1 MDASV
6 FAKMLSDPGRLDLR
20 KIGYK
25 YGQENLQEFLA
36 LRKQYFYQELPLH
49 DFDGNSMVYLDK
61 AVQIPLSAARV
72 LLTPQQSTRLYG
84 TKALEDEILS
94 TFRIE
99 QIDTSRESVRRILSG
114 QAPENEEEHRIC
126 GMKQGLEFIADRS
139 HAITE
144 ENLFRLYQMT
154 IGDFLP
160 EEDRLL
166 PGHWYRHDGVTVI
179 DGKTEHIGLPWQKL
193 PAYMKEL
200 MAFAAEKAAQNDLI
214 KAAILHFGL
223 AYLHPYFDGNGRM
236 ARLLHL
242 WYLVQQGYS
251 SALFVPMSRFV
262 EESRSR
268 YMTIQT
274 ADQRFVLDLLIPL
287 PPGVRTSFMSTKI
300 RAGICATDTD
310 SGTDFS
316 YCILP
321 SHATALE
328 TENSTYRGES
338 FATHNTKHT
347 LRIMPQRPFYDPAGE
362 AAKAEQRKDAEKLY
376 KTNRRRQFLEQMD
389 DTIGGKFAGTRIF
402 RRPGTDL
409 QAGGAEI
416 SFYGKGV
423 LVVFATGVADHGNLH
438 LFQSAAGQSQ
448 RYRNIYIF
456 GESCDG
462 LLCIALKKTHSGAF
476 RKGSAL
482 QCRRSGES
490 PRRLFGRQMNMMQFA
505 HGCGP

>member
-6 FAKMLSDPGRLDLR
+6 FAKMLSDPGQLDF
-20 KIGYK
+20 KKMGYK
-25 YGQENLQEFLA
+25 YGQENLQEFLT

-84 TKALEDEILS
+84 TRAMEEEILS

-114 QAPENEEEHRIC
+114 QAPENDEEHRIC

-139 HAITE
+139 NTITE

-179 DGKTEHIGLPWQKL
+179 DGKTEHTGLPWQKL

-262 EESRSR
+262 EESCAR
-268 YMTIQT
+268 YYKAYTRVEQNQQISGVLDVKPFLVFF
-274 ADQRFVLDLLIPL
+274 AESVYYRLGEDQPQPRTLQAFEEALRQGKVTEKERALWQFVLTAY
-287 PPGVRTSFMSTKI
+287 GSEEFSTKRLEKDFGDAAYATI
-300 RAGICATDTD
+300 R
-310 SGTDFS
+310 
-316 YCILP
+316 
-321 SHATALE
+321 
-328 TENSTYRGES
+328 S
-338 FATHNTKHT
+338 FV
-347 LRIMPQRPFYDPAGE
+347 L
-362 AAKAEQRKDAEKLY
+362 
-376 KTNRRRQFLEQMD
+376 
-389 DTIGGKFAGTRIF
+389 KFER
-402 RRPGTDL
+402 L
-409 QAGGAEI
+409 
-416 SFYGKGV
+416 
-423 LVVFATGVADHGNLH
+423 
-438 LFQSAAGQSQ
+438 
-448 RYRNIYIF
+448 
-456 GESCDG
+456 G
-462 LLCIALKKTHSGAF
+462 LLTSVHYGNRVKYRIQD
-476 RKGSAL
+476 RK
-482 QCRRSGES
+482 
-490 PRRLFGRQMNMMQFA
+490 
-505 HGCGP
+505 

>member
-6 FAKMLSDPGRLDLR
+6 FAKMLSGPGQLDL
-20 KIGYK
+20 KKMGYK

-49 DFDGNSMVYLDK
+49 DFDRNSMVYLDK

-84 TKALEDEILS
+84 TKAMEDEILS

-114 QAPENEEEHRIC
+114 QAPKDDEEHRIC

-139 HAITE
+139 HTITE

-200 MAFAAEKAAQNDLI
+200 TAFAAEKAAQNDLI
-214 KAAILHFGL
+214 KAAALHFAL
-223 AYLHPYFDGNGRM
+223 TYLHPYFDGNGRM

-262 EESRSR
+262 EESCAR
-268 YMTIQT
+268 YYKAYTRVEQNQQISGVLDVT
-274 ADQRFVLDLLIPL
+274 PFLVYFAESVYHRLGEDQPQPRTLQAFEEALQQGKITEKERALWQFVLTAY
-287 PPGVRTSFMSTKI
+287 GSEEFSTK
-300 RAGICATDTD
+300 RLEK
-310 SGTDFS
+310 DFGDAA
-316 YCILP
+316 Y
-321 SHATALE
+321 A
-328 TENSTYRGES
+328 
-338 FATHNTKHT
+338 T
-347 LRIMPQRPFYDPAGE
+347 LRSFV
-362 AAKAEQRKDAEKLY
+362 L
-376 KTNRRRQFLEQMD
+376 
-389 DTIGGKFAGTRIF
+389 KF
-402 RRPGTDL
+402 
-409 QAGGAEI
+409 E
-416 SFYGKGV
+416 
-423 LVVFATGVADHGNLH
+423 NL
-438 LFQSAAGQSQ
+438 
-448 RYRNIYIF
+448 
-456 GESCDG
+456 G
-462 LLCIALKKTHSGAF
+462 LLTSVHY
-476 RKGSAL
+476 GSRVKYRI
-482 QCRRSGES
+482 QDTE
-490 PRRLFGRQMNMMQFA
+490 
-505 HGCGP
+505 

>member
-6 FAKMLSDPGRLDLR
+6 FAKMLSGPGQLDL
-20 KIGYK
+20 KKMGYK

-49 DFDGNSMVYLDK
+49 DFDRNSMVYLDK

-84 TKALEDEILS
+84 TKAMEDEILS

-114 QAPENEEEHRIC
+114 QAPKDDEEHRIC

-139 HAITE
+139 HTITE

-200 MAFAAEKAAQNDLI
+200 TAFAAEKAAQNDLI
-214 KAAILHFGL
+214 KAAALHFAL
-223 AYLHPYFDGNGRM
+223 TYLHPYFDGNGRM

-262 EESRSR
+262 EESCAR
-268 YMTIQT
+268 YYKAYTRVEQNQQISGVLDVT
-274 ADQRFVLDLLIPL
+274 PFLVYFAESVYHRLGEDQPQPRTLQAFEEALQQGKVTEKERALWQFVLTAY
-287 PPGVRTSFMSTKI
+287 GSEEFSTK
-300 RAGICATDTD
+300 RLEK
-310 SGTDFS
+310 DFGDAA
-316 YCILP
+316 Y
-321 SHATALE
+321 A
-328 TENSTYRGES
+328 
-338 FATHNTKHT
+338 T
-347 LRIMPQRPFYDPAGE
+347 LRSFV
-362 AAKAEQRKDAEKLY
+362 L
-376 KTNRRRQFLEQMD
+376 
-389 DTIGGKFAGTRIF
+389 KF
-402 RRPGTDL
+402 
-409 QAGGAEI
+409 E
-416 SFYGKGV
+416 
-423 LVVFATGVADHGNLH
+423 NL
-438 LFQSAAGQSQ
+438 
-448 RYRNIYIF
+448 
-456 GESCDG
+456 G
-462 LLCIALKKTHSGAF
+462 LLTSVHY
-476 RKGSAL
+476 GSRVKYRI
-482 QCRRSGES
+482 QDTE
-490 PRRLFGRQMNMMQFA
+490 
-505 HGCGP
+505 

>member
-6 FAKMLSDPGRLDLR
+6 FAKMLSDPGRLDL
-20 KIGYK
+20 KKMGYK
-25 YGQENLQEFLA
+25 YGQQNLQDFLA

-61 AVQIPLSAARV
+61 AVPIPLSAARV
-72 LLTPQQSTRLYG
+72 LLTSQQSTRLYG
-84 TKALEDEILS
+84 TRAMEEEILS

-114 QAPENEEEHRIC
+114 QAPKDKEEHRIY

-139 HAITE
+139 HTITE

-166 PGHWYRHDGVTVI
+166 PGHWYRYDGVTVI
-179 DGKTEHIGLPWQKL
+179 DGKTEHTGLPWQKL

-262 EESRSR
+262 EESCAR
-268 YMTIQT
+268 YYKAYTRVEQNQQISGVLDVT
-274 ADQRFVLDLLIPL
+274 PFLVYFAESVYYRLGEDQPQPRTLQAFEEALRQGKVTEKERALWQFVLTAY
-287 PPGVRTSFMSTKI
+287 GSEEFSTKRLEKDFGDAAYATI
-300 RAGICATDTD
+300 RG
-310 SGTDFS
+310 FV
-316 YCILP
+316 L
-321 SHATALE
+321 
-328 TENSTYRGES
+328 
-338 FATHNTKHT
+338 
-347 LRIMPQRPFYDPAGE
+347 
-362 AAKAEQRKDAEKLY
+362 
-376 KTNRRRQFLEQMD
+376 
-389 DTIGGKFAGTRIF
+389 KFER
-402 RRPGTDL
+402 L
-409 QAGGAEI
+409 
-416 SFYGKGV
+416 
-423 LVVFATGVADHGNLH
+423 
-438 LFQSAAGQSQ
+438 
-448 RYRNIYIF
+448 
-456 GESCDG
+456 G
-462 LLCIALKKTHSGAF
+462 LLTSVHYGNRVKYRI
-476 RKGSAL
+476 
-482 QCRRSGES
+482 Q
-490 PRRLFGRQMNMMQFA
+490 NMK
-505 HGCGP
+505 

>member
-6 FAKMLSDPGRLDLR
+6 FAKMLSGPGQLDL
-20 KIGYK
+20 KKMGYK

-84 TKALEDEILS
+84 TKAMEDEILS

-114 QAPENEEEHRIC
+114 QAPKDDEEHRIC

-139 HAITE
+139 HTITE

-200 MAFAAEKAAQNDLI
+200 TAFAAEKAAQNDLI
-214 KAAILHFGL
+214 KAAALHFAL
-223 AYLHPYFDGNGRM
+223 TYLHPYFDGNGRM

-262 EESRSR
+262 EESCAR
-268 YMTIQT
+268 YYKAYTRVEQNQQISGVLDVT
-274 ADQRFVLDLLIPL
+274 PFLVYFAESVYHRLGEDQPQPRTLQAFEEALRQGKITEKERALWQFVLTAY
-287 PPGVRTSFMSTKI
+287 GSEEFSTK
-300 RAGICATDTD
+300 RLEK
-310 SGTDFS
+310 DFGDAA
-316 YCILP
+316 Y
-321 SHATALE
+321 A
-328 TENSTYRGES
+328 
-338 FATHNTKHT
+338 T
-347 LRIMPQRPFYDPAGE
+347 LRSFV
-362 AAKAEQRKDAEKLY
+362 L
-376 KTNRRRQFLEQMD
+376 
-389 DTIGGKFAGTRIF
+389 KF
-402 RRPGTDL
+402 
-409 QAGGAEI
+409 E
-416 SFYGKGV
+416 
-423 LVVFATGVADHGNLH
+423 NL
-438 LFQSAAGQSQ
+438 
-448 RYRNIYIF
+448 
-456 GESCDG
+456 G
-462 LLCIALKKTHSGAF
+462 LLTSVHY
-476 RKGSAL
+476 GSRVKYRI
-482 QCRRSGES
+482 QDTE
-490 PRRLFGRQMNMMQFA
+490 
-505 HGCGP
+505 

>member
-6 FAKMLSDPGRLDLR
+6 FAKMLSGPGQLDL
-20 KIGYK
+20 KKMGYK

-49 DFDGNSMVYLDK
+49 DFDRNSMVYLDK

-84 TKALEDEILS
+84 TKAMEDEILS

-114 QAPENEEEHRIC
+114 QAPKDDEEHRIC

-139 HAITE
+139 HTITE

-200 MAFAAEKAAQNDLI
+200 TAFAAEKAAQNDLI
-214 KAAILHFGL
+214 KAAALHFAL
-223 AYLHPYFDGNGRM
+223 TYLHPYFDGNGRM

-262 EESRSR
+262 EESCALYYKAYTQVEQNQQISGVLDVTPFLVYFAESVYHRLGE
-268 YMTIQT
+268 
-274 ADQRFVLDLLIPL
+274 DQPQPRTLQAFEEALRQWKITEKERALWQFVLTAY
-287 PPGVRTSFMSTKI
+287 GSEEFSTK
-300 RAGICATDTD
+300 RLEK
-310 SGTDFS
+310 DFGDAA
-316 YCILP
+316 Y
-321 SHATALE
+321 A
-328 TENSTYRGES
+328 
-338 FATHNTKHT
+338 T
-347 LRIMPQRPFYDPAGE
+347 LRSFV
-362 AAKAEQRKDAEKLY
+362 L
-376 KTNRRRQFLEQMD
+376 
-389 DTIGGKFAGTRIF
+389 KF
-402 RRPGTDL
+402 
-409 QAGGAEI
+409 E
-416 SFYGKGV
+416 
-423 LVVFATGVADHGNLH
+423 NL
-438 LFQSAAGQSQ
+438 
-448 RYRNIYIF
+448 
-456 GESCDG
+456 G
-462 LLCIALKKTHSGAF
+462 LLTSVHY
-476 RKGSAL
+476 GSRVKYRI
-482 QCRRSGES
+482 QDTE
-490 PRRLFGRQMNMMQFA
+490 
-505 HGCGP
+505 

>member
-6 FAKMLSDPGRLDLR
+6 FAKMLSGPGQLDL
-20 KIGYK
+20 KKMGYK

-49 DFDGNSMVYLDK
+49 DFDRNSMVYLDK

-84 TKALEDEILS
+84 TKAMEDEILS

-114 QAPENEEEHRIC
+114 QAPKDDEEHRIC

-139 HAITE
+139 HTITE

-200 MAFAAEKAAQNDLI
+200 TAFAAEKAAQNDLI
-214 KAAILHFGL
+214 KAAALHFAL
-223 AYLHPYFDGNGRM
+223 TYLHPYFDGNGRM

-262 EESRSR
+262 EESCAR
-268 YMTIQT
+268 YYKAYTQVEQNQQISGVLDVT
-274 ADQRFVLDLLIPL
+274 PFLVYFAESVYHRLGEDQPQPRTLQAFEEALRQGKITEKERALWQFVLTAY
-287 PPGVRTSFMSTKI
+287 GSEEFSTK
-300 RAGICATDTD
+300 RLEK
-310 SGTDFS
+310 DFGDAA
-316 YCILP
+316 Y
-321 SHATALE
+321 A
-328 TENSTYRGES
+328 
-338 FATHNTKHT
+338 T
-347 LRIMPQRPFYDPAGE
+347 LRSFV
-362 AAKAEQRKDAEKLY
+362 L
-376 KTNRRRQFLEQMD
+376 
-389 DTIGGKFAGTRIF
+389 KF
-402 RRPGTDL
+402 
-409 QAGGAEI
+409 E
-416 SFYGKGV
+416 
-423 LVVFATGVADHGNLH
+423 NL
-438 LFQSAAGQSQ
+438 
-448 RYRNIYIF
+448 
-456 GESCDG
+456 G
-462 LLCIALKKTHSGAF
+462 LLTSVHY
-476 RKGSAL
+476 GSRVKYRI
-482 QCRRSGES
+482 QDTE
-490 PRRLFGRQMNMMQFA
+490 
-505 HGCGP
+505 

>member
-1 MDASV
+1 MDSSV
-6 FAKMLSDPGRLDLR
+6 FAKMLSDPGRLDL
-20 KIGYK
+20 KKMGYK

-36 LRKQYFYQELPLH
+36 LHKQYFYQELPLH
-49 DFDGNSMVYLDK
+49 DFDGNSMVCRLDK

-72 LLTPQQSTRLYG
+72 LLTPQQSARLYG
-84 TKALEDEILS
+84 TRAMEEEILS

-114 QAPENEEEHRIC
+114 QAPENDEEHRIC

-179 DGKTEHIGLPWQKL
+179 DGKTEHTGLPWQKL

-200 MAFAAEKAAQNDLI
+200 TAFAAEKAAQNDLI

-262 EESRSR
+262 EESCAR
-268 YMTIQT
+268 YYKAYTRVEQNQQISGVLDVT
-274 ADQRFVLDLLIPL
+274 PFLVYFAESVYYRLGEDQPQPRTLQAFEEALRQGKVTEKERALWQFVLTAY
-287 PPGVRTSFMSTKI
+287 GSEEFSTKRLEKNFGDAAYATI
-300 RAGICATDTD
+300 R
-310 SGTDFS
+310 
-316 YCILP
+316 
-321 SHATALE
+321 
-328 TENSTYRGES
+328 S
-338 FATHNTKHT
+338 FV
-347 LRIMPQRPFYDPAGE
+347 L
-362 AAKAEQRKDAEKLY
+362 
-376 KTNRRRQFLEQMD
+376 
-389 DTIGGKFAGTRIF
+389 KFER
-402 RRPGTDL
+402 L
-409 QAGGAEI
+409 
-416 SFYGKGV
+416 
-423 LVVFATGVADHGNLH
+423 
-438 LFQSAAGQSQ
+438 
-448 RYRNIYIF
+448 
-456 GESCDG
+456 G
-462 LLCIALKKTHSGAF
+462 LLTSVHYGNRVKYRIQD
-476 RKGSAL
+476 RK
-482 QCRRSGES
+482 
-490 PRRLFGRQMNMMQFA
+490 
-505 HGCGP
+505 

>member
-6 FAKMLSDPGRLDLR
+6 FAQMLSGPGQLDL
-20 KIGYK
+20 KKMGYK

-49 DFDGNSMVYLDK
+49 DFDRNSMVYLDK

-72 LLTPQQSTRLYG
+72 LLTPQQSSRLYG
-84 TKALEDEILS
+84 TRAMEEEILS

-114 QAPENEEEHRIC
+114 QAPRDDEEHRIY

-166 PGHWYRHDGVTVI
+166 PGHWYRNDGVTVI

-193 PAYMKEL
+193 PAYMAEL
-200 MAFAAEKAAQNDLI
+200 VAFAAEKTAQNDLI

-262 EESRSR
+262 EEGCTR
-268 YMTIQT
+268 YYKAYTQVEQNQQISGVLDVT
-274 ADQRFVLDLLIPL
+274 PFLVYFAESVYYRLGEDQPQPRTLHAFEEALRQGKVTEKEQALWQFVLTAY
-287 PPGVRTSFMSTKI
+287 GSEEFSTKRLKKDFGDAAYATI
-300 RAGICATDTD
+300 R
-310 SGTDFS
+310 
-316 YCILP
+316 
-321 SHATALE
+321 
-328 TENSTYRGES
+328 S
-338 FATHNTKHT
+338 FV
-347 LRIMPQRPFYDPAGE
+347 L
-362 AAKAEQRKDAEKLY
+362 
-376 KTNRRRQFLEQMD
+376 
-389 DTIGGKFAGTRIF
+389 KFER
-402 RRPGTDL
+402 L
-409 QAGGAEI
+409 
-416 SFYGKGV
+416 
-423 LVVFATGVADHGNLH
+423 
-438 LFQSAAGQSQ
+438 
-448 RYRNIYIF
+448 
-456 GESCDG
+456 G
-462 LLCIALKKTHSGAF
+462 LLTSVHYGNRVKYRIQDGK
-476 RKGSAL
+476 
-482 QCRRSGES
+482 
-490 PRRLFGRQMNMMQFA
+490 
-505 HGCGP
+505 

>member
-6 FAKMLSDPGRLDLR
+6 FAKMLSGPGQLDL
-20 KIGYK
+20 KKMGYK

-49 DFDGNSMVYLDK
+49 DFDRNSMVYLDK

-84 TKALEDEILS
+84 TKAMEDEILS

-114 QAPENEEEHRIC
+114 QAPKDDEEHRIC

-139 HAITE
+139 HTITE

-200 MAFAAEKAAQNDLI
+200 TAFAAEKAAQNDLI
-214 KAAILHFGL
+214 KAAALHFAL
-223 AYLHPYFDGNGRM
+223 TYLHPYFDGNGRM

-262 EESRSR
+262 EESCAR
-268 YMTIQT
+268 YYKAYTRVEQNQQISGVLDVTPFLVYFAESVYHRLGEDRPQPRT
-274 ADQRFVLDLLIPL
+274 LQAFEEALQQGKVTEKERALWQFVLTAY
-287 PPGVRTSFMSTKI
+287 GSEEFSTK
-300 RAGICATDTD
+300 RLEK
-310 SGTDFS
+310 DFGDAA
-316 YCILP
+316 Y
-321 SHATALE
+321 A
-328 TENSTYRGES
+328 
-338 FATHNTKHT
+338 T
-347 LRIMPQRPFYDPAGE
+347 LRSFV
-362 AAKAEQRKDAEKLY
+362 L
-376 KTNRRRQFLEQMD
+376 
-389 DTIGGKFAGTRIF
+389 KF
-402 RRPGTDL
+402 
-409 QAGGAEI
+409 E
-416 SFYGKGV
+416 
-423 LVVFATGVADHGNLH
+423 NL
-438 LFQSAAGQSQ
+438 
-448 RYRNIYIF
+448 
-456 GESCDG
+456 G
-462 LLCIALKKTHSGAF
+462 LLTSVHY
-476 RKGSAL
+476 GSRVKYRI
-482 QCRRSGES
+482 QDTE
-490 PRRLFGRQMNMMQFA
+490 
-505 HGCGP
+505 

>member
-6 FAKMLSDPGRLDLR
+6 FAKMLSDPGKLDLKKMR
-20 KIGYK
+20 YK
-25 YGQENLQEFLA
+25 YGKENLREFLA
-36 LRKQYFYQELPLH
+36 LHKQYFYQELSLH

-84 TKALEDEILS
+84 TKAMEEEILS

-114 QAPENEEEHRIC
+114 QAPRDDEEHRIY

-139 HAITE
+139 HTITE

-179 DGKTEHIGLPWQKL
+179 DGKTEHTGLPWQKL

-262 EESRSR
+262 EESCARYYKAYTRVEQNQQISGVLDVTPFLVYFAESVYHRLGEDQPQSR
-268 YMTIQT
+268 TLHAFEEALRQGKVT
-274 ADQRFVLDLLIPL
+274 EKERALWQFVLTAY
-287 PPGVRTSFMSTKI
+287 GSEEFSTKRLEKDFGDAAYATI
-300 RAGICATDTD
+300 R
-310 SGTDFS
+310 
-316 YCILP
+316 
-321 SHATALE
+321 
-328 TENSTYRGES
+328 S
-338 FATHNTKHT
+338 FV
-347 LRIMPQRPFYDPAGE
+347 L
-362 AAKAEQRKDAEKLY
+362 
-376 KTNRRRQFLEQMD
+376 
-389 DTIGGKFAGTRIF
+389 KFER
-402 RRPGTDL
+402 L
-409 QAGGAEI
+409 
-416 SFYGKGV
+416 
-423 LVVFATGVADHGNLH
+423 
-438 LFQSAAGQSQ
+438 
-448 RYRNIYIF
+448 
-456 GESCDG
+456 G
-462 LLCIALKKTHSGAF
+462 LLTSVHYGNRVKYRIRDGK
-476 RKGSAL
+476 
-482 QCRRSGES
+482 
-490 PRRLFGRQMNMMQFA
+490 
-505 HGCGP
+505 

>member
-6 FAKMLSDPGRLDLR
+6 FAKMLSGPGQLDL
-20 KIGYK
+20 KKMGYK

-49 DFDGNSMVYLDK
+49 DFDRNSMVYLDK

-84 TKALEDEILS
+84 TKAMEDEILS

-114 QAPENEEEHRIC
+114 QAPKDDEEHRIC

-139 HAITE
+139 HTITE

-200 MAFAAEKAAQNDLI
+200 TAFAAEKAVQNDLI
-214 KAAILHFGL
+214 KAAVLHFAL

-262 EESRSR
+262 EESCAR
-268 YMTIQT
+268 YYKAYTRVEQNQQISGVLDVT
-274 ADQRFVLDLLIPL
+274 PFLVYFAESVYHRLGEDQPQPRTLQAFEEALRQGKITEKERALWQFVLTAY
-287 PPGVRTSFMSTKI
+287 GSEEFSTK
-300 RAGICATDTD
+300 RLEK
-310 SGTDFS
+310 DFGDAA
-316 YCILP
+316 Y
-321 SHATALE
+321 A
-328 TENSTYRGES
+328 
-338 FATHNTKHT
+338 T
-347 LRIMPQRPFYDPAGE
+347 LRSFV
-362 AAKAEQRKDAEKLY
+362 L
-376 KTNRRRQFLEQMD
+376 
-389 DTIGGKFAGTRIF
+389 KF
-402 RRPGTDL
+402 
-409 QAGGAEI
+409 E
-416 SFYGKGV
+416 
-423 LVVFATGVADHGNLH
+423 NL
-438 LFQSAAGQSQ
+438 
-448 RYRNIYIF
+448 
-456 GESCDG
+456 G
-462 LLCIALKKTHSGAF
+462 LLTSVHY
-476 RKGSAL
+476 GSRVKYRI
-482 QCRRSGES
+482 QDTE
-490 PRRLFGRQMNMMQFA
+490 
-505 HGCGP
+505 